1 MRRGYR
7 LKRRKKESVLLFAAL
22 FITGMLIYAGLA
34 NWERTPHLYEY
45 DKKSLA
51 KEIKAADAN
60 RQASKEEDAESKTR
74 KEPKKQWKRQEK
86 KDNSIKK
93 QNTSKADK
101 KQTDGTGDE
110 SVPGGKDGGSGV
122 PDLPD
127 QQVTEGDGGQ
137 QPEETVDDAK
147 ATQTPKPSTEPDD
160 NPKNTDKPEETDR
173 IISLSC
179 EWSEKDNL
187 LYGKDISMDGM
198 KVTAKYESGKTSRLA
213 KGAYVVRGLNNNSVG
228 KHNMTISSGGAECRI
243 SYTINNYTKSLTYS
257 WPTKD
262 ECYTEEDFSDGAL
275 TVQVLMADG
284 TKQEITKYEITG
296 YNEKLFDKQQT
307 FTITYKDKVIDK
319 TFTATGTCTFHMRS
333 MRIRCYYYRDES
345 LTDLAGSYSYA
356 GNYDYY
362 SDERVSL
369 NAFRKDDLQDKDTMY
384 NSKKICSQ
392 FSGDGRGRCKRCL
405 CQKSHT
411 VSCKRAILLWN
422 SNDQNICVV

>member
-1 MRRGYR
+1 M
-7 LKRRKKESVLLFAAL
+7 KRRKKESVLLFAAL

-147 ATQTPKPSTEPDD
+147 ATQTPKPSAEPDD
-160 NPKNTDKPEETDR
+160 NPKNTEKPEETDR

-296 YNEKLFDKQQT
+296 YNEKLFDKQQA

-356 GNYDYY
+356 GN
-362 SDERVSL
+362 
-369 NAFRKDDLQDKDTMY
+369 
-384 NSKKICSQ
+384 
-392 FSGDGRGRCKRCL
+392 
-405 CQKSHT
+405 
-411 VSCKRAILLWN
+411 
-422 SNDQNICVV
+422 

>member
-1 MRRGYR
+1 
-7 LKRRKKESVLLFAAL
+7 
-22 FITGMLIYAGLA
+22 
-34 NWERTPHLYEY
+34 
-45 DKKSLA
+45 
-51 KEIKAADAN
+51 
-60 RQASKEEDAESKTR
+60 
-74 KEPKKQWKRQEK
+74 
-86 KDNSIKK
+86 
-93 QNTSKADK
+93 
-101 KQTDGTGDE
+101 
-110 SVPGGKDGGSGV
+110 
-122 PDLPD
+122 
-127 QQVTEGDGGQ
+127 
-137 QPEETVDDAK
+137 
-147 ATQTPKPSTEPDD
+147 
-160 NPKNTDKPEETDR
+160 
-173 IISLSC
+173 
-179 EWSEKDNL
+179 
-187 LYGKDISMDGM
+187 MDGM

-384 NSKKICSQ
+384 NSKKYVLKSVEMEEADP
-392 FSGDGRGRCKRCL
+392 SGNYAKKTTPYLVKERFFYGIRMTKIYVL
-405 CQKSHT
+405 
-411 VSCKRAILLWN
+411 
-422 SNDQNICVV
+422 SN

>member
-1 MRRGYR
+1 M
-7 LKRRKKESVLLFAAL
+7 KRRKKESVLLFAAL

-187 LYGKDISMDGM
+187 LYDKDISMDGM

-275 TVQVLMADG
+275 TVQVLMAD
-284 TKQEITKYEITG
+284 
-296 YNEKLFDKQQT
+296 
-307 FTITYKDKVIDK
+307 
-319 TFTATGTCTFHMRS
+319 
-333 MRIRCYYYRDES
+333 
-345 LTDLAGSYSYA
+345 
-356 GNYDYY
+356 
-362 SDERVSL
+362 
-369 NAFRKDDLQDKDTMY
+369 
-384 NSKKICSQ
+384 
-392 FSGDGRGRCKRCL
+392 
-405 CQKSHT
+405 
-411 VSCKRAILLWN
+411 
-422 SNDQNICVV
+422 

>member
-1 MRRGYR
+1 M
-7 LKRRKKESVLLFAAL
+7 KRRKKESVLLFAAL

-60 RQASKEEDAESKTR
+60 RQASKEEDAEAKTR

-127 QQVTEGDGGQ
+127 QQVTESDGGQ

-147 ATQTPKPSTEPDD
+147 ATQTPKPSTEPD
-160 NPKNTDKPEETDR
+160 
-173 IISLSC
+173 
-179 EWSEKDNL
+179 NL
-187 LYGKDISMDGM
+187 LYGKDISMNGM

-333 MRIRCYYYRDES
+333 MRIRCYYYRES

-384 NSKKICSQ
+384 NSKKYVLKSVEMEEADP
-392 FSGDGRGRCKRCL
+392 SGNYAKKTTPYLVKERFFYGIRMTKIYVL
-405 CQKSHT
+405 
-411 VSCKRAILLWN
+411 
-422 SNDQNICVV
+422 SN

>member
-1 MRRGYR
+1 MPALHSRNN
-7 LKRRKKESVLLFAAL
+7 LTES
-22 FITGMLIYAGLA
+22 
-34 NWERTPHLYEY
+34 
-45 DKKSLA
+45 S
-51 KEIKAADAN
+51 
-60 RQASKEEDAESKTR
+60 
-74 KEPKKQWKRQEK
+74 
-86 KDNSIKK
+86 SIKK

-110 SVPGGKDGGSGV
+110 SVPGGKDGGSGA

-127 QQVTEGDGGQ
+127 QQVIQGDGEQ

-147 ATQTPKPSTEPDD
+147 ATQTPKPSAEPDD
-160 NPKNTDKPEETDR
+160 NPKNTEKPEETDR

-262 ECYTEEDFSDGAL
+262 ECYAEEDFSDGAL

-296 YNEKLFDKQQT
+296 YNENLFDKQQT

-345 LTDLAGSYSYA
+345 LADLAGSYSYA

-384 NSKKICSQ
+384 NSKKYVLKSVEMEEADA
-392 FSGDGRGRCKRCL
+392 SGVYAKKATPYLVKERFFYGIRMTKIYVL
-405 CQKSHT
+405 
-411 VSCKRAILLWN
+411 
-422 SNDQNICVV
+422 SN

>member
-1 MRRGYR
+1 
-7 LKRRKKESVLLFAAL
+7 
-22 FITGMLIYAGLA
+22 
-34 NWERTPHLYEY
+34 
-45 DKKSLA
+45 
-51 KEIKAADAN
+51 
-60 RQASKEEDAESKTR
+60 
-74 KEPKKQWKRQEK
+74 
-86 KDNSIKK
+86 
-93 QNTSKADK
+93 
-101 KQTDGTGDE
+101 
-110 SVPGGKDGGSGV
+110 
-122 PDLPD
+122 
-127 QQVTEGDGGQ
+127 
-137 QPEETVDDAK
+137 
-147 ATQTPKPSTEPDD
+147 
-160 NPKNTDKPEETDR
+160 
-173 IISLSC
+173 
-179 EWSEKDNL
+179 
-187 LYGKDISMDGM
+187 
-198 KVTAKYESGKTSRLA
+198 
-213 KGAYVVRGLNNNSVG
+213 
-228 KHNMTISSGGAECRI
+228 MTISSGGAECRI

-384 NSKKICSQ
+384 NSKKYVLKSVEMEEADP
-392 FSGDGRGRCKRCL
+392 SGNYAKKTTPYLVKERFFYGIRMTKIYVL
-405 CQKSHT
+405 
-411 VSCKRAILLWN
+411 
-422 SNDQNICVV
+422 SN